1 MTAIVYII
9 YMGFL
14 INWIAGATVF
24 KKHLWNMKQIP
35 IKSRPLHNM
44 IRALNMSKM
53 LLKRPFILFSGGVQS
68 GGEEY
73 SVIGN
78 FNTAF

>member
-1 MTAIVYII
+1 
-9 YMGFL
+9 
-14 INWIAGATVF
+14 
-24 KKHLWNMKQIP
+24 MKQIP

-53 LLKRPFILFSGGVQS
+53 LLKRTFILSSGGVQS
-68 GGEEY
+68 RGEEY

>member
-1 MTAIVYII
+1 
-9 YMGFL
+9 
-14 INWIAGATVF
+14 
-24 KKHLWNMKQIP
+24 MKQIP

-44 IRALNMSKM
+44 IRALYMSKM
-53 LLKRPFILFSGGVQS
+53 LLKRTFILSSGGVQS
-68 GGEEY
+68 RGEEY